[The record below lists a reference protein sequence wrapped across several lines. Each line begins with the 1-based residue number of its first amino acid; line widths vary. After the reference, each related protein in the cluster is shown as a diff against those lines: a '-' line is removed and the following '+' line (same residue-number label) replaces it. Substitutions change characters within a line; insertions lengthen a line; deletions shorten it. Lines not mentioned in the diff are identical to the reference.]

1 MNSQEILV
9 HASSFANHILNKR
22 EIIHSIL
29 RKYQSYEV
37 VEDEINRSVDTLQN
51 LGEINHYFEAR
62 VSKVS
67 VFLPLNLPLYSLV
80 LFAITAS
87 YQSDSVVVRPPTR
100 MSGVFLELCE
110 AVSLKRFFP
119 HISLFSG
126 QRDIFLGAH
135 CKTSNAVIFTGK
147 YDNFLKVK
155 EVCGKNVLV
164 LYNGVGHNPLV
175 ITETADMNKAVEK
188 AIFVKLFN
196 NGQDCAGPDAILVH
210 TNIIDAFE
218 RSLIQMLDRV
228 KIDKDYNDNN
238 TKVGPLFE
246 PEALARFNNIISE
259 VLGSGGRI
267 VYGGVVDYMKN
278 IIQPCVCR
286 QSIKDPIS
294 YEEIYGPVFLLIE
307 YGSDDELDTYF
318 NDPQQRYAQKQM
330 YVSVFGHSEYVF
342 KKLPAS
348 IVLKDLIV
356 HDVERGV
363 EEYGGY
369 GSGASAISY
378 KGITVSKPILIPR
391 EIHTYLFSEYSDFFT
406 SASKEADP
414 EKYIIESLFKKKVVE
429 IFANNLVFAYI
440 FGSFAR
446 NRAKSYSD
454 VDTFVCVHRK
464 DPDMVKR
471 YLLWVFEICE
481 VFGKIPD
488 FEYPAEIV
496 EFDELERSVNNF
508 SSLEL
513 KSTMNPAKSYDA
525 MVWLHS
531 LSHYKIGILNEE
543 AIPKGWDTIFPDNSS
558 RILRNFLDDLR
569 AKITEGKTLVCH
581 VRFNDVPRDRQDID
595 NFIKNLGNGRKLI
608 DLLRYIPFTSV
619 QIYSSEVLDI
629 VTRRQAFGK
638 KFVTDDFTRIQ
649 SR

>member
-1 MNSQEILV
+1 
-9 HASSFANHILNKR
+9 
-22 EIIHSIL
+22 
-29 RKYQSYEV
+29 
-37 VEDEINRSVDTLQN
+37 
-51 LGEINHYFEAR
+51 
-62 VSKVS
+62 
-67 VFLPLNLPLYSLV
+67 
-80 LFAITAS
+80 
-87 YQSDSVVVRPPTR
+87 
-100 MSGVFLELCE
+100 
-110 AVSLKRFFP
+110 
-119 HISLFSG
+119 
-126 QRDIFLGAH
+126 
-135 CKTSNAVIFTGK
+135 
-147 YDNFLKVK
+147 
-155 EVCGKNVLV
+155 
-164 LYNGVGHNPLV
+164 
-175 ITETADMNKAVEK
+175 
-188 AIFVKLFN
+188 
-196 NGQDCAGPDAILVH
+196 
-210 TNIIDAFE
+210 
-218 RSLIQMLDRV
+218 
-228 KIDKDYNDNN
+228 
-238 TKVGPLFE
+238 
-246 PEALARFNNIISE
+246 
-259 VLGSGGRI
+259 
-267 VYGGVVDYMKN
+267 
-278 IIQPCVCR
+278 
-286 QSIKDPIS
+286 
-294 YEEIYGPVFLLIE
+294 
-307 YGSDDELDTYF
+307 
-318 NDPQQRYAQKQM
+318 
-330 YVSVFGHSEYVF
+330 
-342 KKLPAS
+342 
-348 IVLKDLIV
+348 LKDLIV